1 MAIRWK
7 HRVYG
12 NPRSNI
18 ITRGQQHRKGPLGMT
33 NPVQDREAPE
43 KVPFGCKICRE
54 IFHSLKLNIIWIIHH
69 EFMSTTIMAI
79 QRSCYHILVFNCYT
93 LNTWQNTFC
102 KSPQYMIYF
111 YIIGAHHLKVPL
123 GWSKIAPFFPYLSS
137 DFGVWCIITLGI
149 SFLDH
154 FFFLHHQD
162 EGKLLQQ
169 DADFNK

>member
-1 MAIRWK
+1 
-7 HRVYG
+7 
-12 NPRSNI
+12 
-18 ITRGQQHRKGPLGMT
+18 MT

-43 KVPFGCKICRE
+43 KVPFGYKICWE

-93 LNTWQNTFC
+93 LNNWQNTFC

-123 GWSKIAPFFPYLSS
+123 GWSKIAPFFSLFIFWFWDVVHYYSRNKLPWPFLFFASPR
-137 DFGVWCIITLGI
+137 WRKITSAGCW
-149 SFLDH
+149 F
-154 FFFLHHQD
+154 
-162 EGKLLQQ
+162 QQ
-169 DADFNK
+169 IAW